1 VAEDNEDAGDLVE
14 EEPIAI
20 VLEENDAVDVDETE
34 VTIWAPEPQGSDEI
48 LQSSVE
54 EWISDVDF
62 ESTKDVPIPKRLVI
76 K

>member
-1 VAEDNEDAGDLVE
+1 MAEDNEDTGDLAE

-34 VTIWAPEPQGSDEI
+34 VTIWAPEPKGSDEI

-54 EWISDVDF
+54 EWISEVNF
-62 ESTKDVPIPKRLVI
+62 ESTKDVPIPK
-76 K
+76 